1 MFKDS
6 ISNEELIE
14 MPLRSFDGSIILVD
28 SMNKAKQAAHELSR
42 HKVIGFDTETKP
54 SFKKGVANKVA
65 LLQLSTKNTAYL
77 FRINQ
82 IGLPEEIVA
91 LLANKNIIKP
101 GVAIRDDIK
110 GLQELA
116 KFEPSGFV
124 ELQDEAKDM
133 GIQNFSLK
141 KLTAIACGFRIS
153 KGQQLSNWEAPELT
167 EAQQLYAATDAWAAL
182 VIFEHFSTN
191 GYGHREG

>member
-6 ISNEELIE
+6 ISNEELTE
-14 MPLRSFDGSIILVD
+14 MPLRSFEGRIVMVD
-28 SMNKAKQAAHELSR
+28 SLSKVNRAVQDLTRHE
-42 HKVIGFDTETKP
+42 VIGFDTETKP

-65 LLQLSTKNTAYL
+65 LLQLSTRDTAYL
-77 FRINQ
+77 FRVNR
-82 IGLPEEIVA
+82 IGLPNEIVA
-91 LLANKNIIKP
+91 LLSDKNIIKP

-110 GLQELA
+110 GLQELVN
-116 KFEPSGFV
+116 FNPNGFV

-141 KLTAIACGFRIS
+141 KLTAITCGFRIS
-153 KGQQLSNWEAPELT
+153 KGQQLSNWEAAELT

-191 GYGHREG
+191 GYDHREG